1 MQQKLLEIYQQ
12 PQDKKRKH
20 PIPYVTNAL
29 EEQVQ
34 RV

>member
-1 MQQKLLEIYQQ
+1 MQQTVLEIYQQ
-12 PQDKKRKH
+12 LQDKKRKRS
-20 PIPYVTNAL
+20 ILYVTNAL